1 MCSLIYLSSS
11 IEIQL
16 LSFDSVSGSS
26 LRSFYLSG
34 FSLISLLC
42 FLLLSYGQPTP
53 LAYAFMFLVF

>member
-26 LRSFYLSG
+26 LKSFYLSG
-34 FSLISLLC
+34 FSLISLLS